1 MMTTELLADM
11 FYAAPELWYGIG
23 TVLLLLLSAWF
34 YTLLKLLKLR
44 QKNYFINRD
53 RERYAE
59 TLYAS
64 KDGYF
69 AFVYPDEKINDPRKT
84 IKERCSRRLAVIMN
98 LPGGTQSS
106 FEDILKS
113 FYRDD
118 AKKILKYLDLLF
130 DDGVSFED
138 TFTMKSNN
146 KRLRL
151 SGSRINGIDGNV
163 YCDMIWFRDVSFE
176 DTMINNLEAE
186 KAEAYHKI
194 SLYEDLINNIPYP
207 IWLRDENLQL
217 DIVNRRYNELLDNK
231 NTADSELLSA
241 AGEPVSRNLAF
252 LAHATNKIK
261 RQQMIL
267 IRNGERR
274 SMEVVETPFHF
285 DQSLDKICTAGA
297 MFDITELDEMKR
309 SLKLNQNAH
318 LEILG
323 TLAGTA
329 FAVFNSAFQ
338 LSFYNKSLAD
348 MWHLEESW
356 LDEQPL
362 YSTFLDMLREKRL
375 LPEVPD
381 FVLFKNEEQKDFS
394 NLIEAKEDML
404 YRPDGRTIRR
414 IRAPYPAGGVVFA
427 YEDVSDNLATR
438 RAYQALLDVQKET
451 IDNLFDAVLIFA
463 DSGRLKFYNQAYV
476 ELWQSD
482 ETFLGREPNISDV
495 IDSQKRFFS
504 QVDDWNS
511 LKKYIL
517 NHIVNFTTKI
527 FELKRDD
534 IEKLEVLSGKLSDG
548 SIMITYKTGK

>member
-1 MMTTELLADM
+1 MTAELLVDM

-23 TVLLLLLSAWF
+23 LAFLALFCAWF
-34 YTLLKLLKLR
+34 WTLIKLLKAR
-44 QKNYFINRD
+44 QKNYFLNRD

-69 AFVYPDEKINDPRKT
+69 AFVYPDQKINDPRKT

-98 LPGGTQSS
+98 LPNGTQSS
-106 FEDILKS
+106 FEDILKA

-138 TFTMKSNN
+138 TFTVKNNN

-151 SGSRINGIDGNV
+151 SGSRINGIDGNI

-176 DTMINNLEAE
+176 DNRIDNLESE
-186 KAEAYHKI
+186 KNEAFHKI

-207 IWLRDENLQL
+207 IWLRDENLNL
-217 DIVNRRYNELLDNK
+217 AIVNRKYNDLLDK
-231 NTADSELLSA
+231 NSQDREFVNA
-241 AGEPVSRNLAF
+241 AGEPVSKNLAF
-252 LAHATNKIK
+252 LAHATNKVK
-261 RQQMIL
+261 KQSVVL
-267 IRNGERR
+267 VRNGERR

-297 MFDITELDEMKR
+297 MFDVTELDEMKR
-309 SLKLNQNAH
+309 NLKLNQNAH

-329 FAVFNSAFQ
+329 FAVFNSSLK
-338 LSFYNKSLAD
+338 LSFYNKSFAD
-348 MWHLEESW
+348 MWQLDESW
-356 LDEQPL
+356 LDQQPA
-362 YSTFLDMLREKRL
+362 YSAFLDMLRDNRL

-381 FVLFKNEEQKDFS
+381 FVLFKNEEQKEFS
-394 NLIEAKEDML
+394 NLIEAKEDMI

-414 IRAPYPAGGVVFA
+414 IRAAYPTGGVVFA

-463 DSGRLKFYNQAYV
+463 DSGKLKFYNQAYV
-476 ELWQSD
+476 ELWNSD
-482 ETFLGREPNISDV
+482 ETFLKSEPNIAEV
-495 IDSQKRFFS
+495 IESQRPYFEK
-504 QVDDWNS
+504 VEDWNS

-517 NHIVNFTTKI
+517 NHIVSFTTKI

-534 IEKLEVLSGKLSDG
+534 IDKVEVMSGKLSDG
-548 SIMITYKTGK
+548 SIMITYKNCR

>member
-1 MMTTELLADM
+1 MSTALLADM

-23 TVLLLLLSAWF
+23 AVLLFLLGAWF
-34 YTLLKLLKLR
+34 FTLLKLLKLR
-44 QKNYFINRD
+44 QKNYFLNRD

-69 AFVYPDEKINDPRKT
+69 AFVYPDEKVNDPHKT

-138 TFTMKSNN
+138 TFTVKSNN

-207 IWLRDENLQL
+207 IWLRDENLKL
-217 DIVNRRYNELLDNK
+217 DIVNRRYNELLENK
-231 NTADSELLSA
+231 TSSERELLSA
-241 AGEPVSRNLAF
+241 AGEPVSKNLAF

-261 RQQMIL
+261 RQQMVL

-297 MFDITELDEMKR
+297 MFDITELDELKR
-309 SLKLNQNAH
+309 NLKLNQNAH

-329 FAVFNSAFQ
+329 FAVFNSAYK

-348 MWHLEESW
+348 MWNLEENW

-381 FVLFKNEEQKDFS
+381 FILFKNEEQKDFS

-482 ETFLGREPNISDV
+482 ETFLRSEPNISEV

-504 QVDDWNS
+504 QVDDWES

-548 SIMITYKTGK
+548 SIMITYKTGR

>member
-1 MMTTELLADM
+1 MSTALLADM

-23 TVLLLLLSAWF
+23 AVLLFLLGAWF
-34 YTLLKLLKLR
+34 FTLLKLLKLR
-44 QKNYFINRD
+44 QKNYFLNRD

-69 AFVYPDEKINDPRKT
+69 AFVYPDEKVNDPHKT

-113 FYRDD
+113 FYRED

-138 TFTMKSNN
+138 TFTVKSNN

-207 IWLRDENLQL
+207 IWLRDENLKL
-217 DIVNRRYNELLDNK
+217 DIVNRRYNELLENK
-231 NTADSELLSA
+231 TGSERELLSA
-241 AGEPVSRNLAF
+241 AGEPVSKNLAF

-261 RQQMIL
+261 RQQMVL

-297 MFDITELDEMKR
+297 MFDITELDELKR
-309 SLKLNQNAH
+309 NLKLNQNAH

-329 FAVFNSAFQ
+329 FAVFNSAYK

-348 MWHLEESW
+348 MWNLEESW

-381 FVLFKNEEQKDFS
+381 FILFKNEEQKDFS

-482 ETFLGREPNISDV
+482 ETFLRSEPNISEV

-504 QVDDWNS
+504 QVDDWES

-548 SIMITYKTGK
+548 SIMITYKTGR

>member
-1 MMTTELLADM
+1 
-11 FYAAPELWYGIG
+11 
-23 TVLLLLLSAWF
+23 
-34 YTLLKLLKLR
+34 
-44 QKNYFINRD
+44 
-53 RERYAE
+53 
-59 TLYAS
+59 
-64 KDGYF
+64 
-69 AFVYPDEKINDPRKT
+69 
-84 IKERCSRRLAVIMN
+84 
-98 LPGGTQSS
+98 
-106 FEDILKS
+106 
-113 FYRDD
+113 
-118 AKKILKYLDLLF
+118 
-130 DDGVSFED
+130 
-138 TFTMKSNN
+138 
-146 KRLRL
+146 
-151 SGSRINGIDGNV
+151 
-163 YCDMIWFRDVSFE
+163 MIWFRDVSFE

-207 IWLRDENLQL
+207 IWLRDENLKL
-217 DIVNRRYNELLDNK
+217 DIVNRRYNELLENK
-231 NTADSELLSA
+231 TGSERELLSA
-241 AGEPVSRNLAF
+241 AGEPVSKNLAF

-261 RQQMIL
+261 RQQMVL

-297 MFDITELDEMKR
+297 MFDITELDELKR
-309 SLKLNQNAH
+309 NLKLNQNAH

-329 FAVFNSAFQ
+329 FAVFNSAYK

-348 MWHLEESW
+348 MWNLEESW

-381 FVLFKNEEQKDFS
+381 FILFKNEEQKDFS

-482 ETFLGREPNISDV
+482 ETFLRSEPNISEV

-504 QVDDWNS
+504 QVDDLES

-548 SIMITYKTGK
+548 SIMITYKTGR

>member
-1 MMTTELLADM
+1 MSTALLADM

-23 TVLLLLLSAWF
+23 AVLLFLLGAWF
-34 YTLLKLLKLR
+34 FTLLKLLKLR
-44 QKNYFINRD
+44 QKNYFLNRD

-69 AFVYPDEKINDPRKT
+69 AFVYPDEKVNDPHKT

-113 FYRDD
+113 FYRED

-138 TFTMKSNN
+138 TFTVKSNN

-207 IWLRDENLQL
+207 IWLRDENLKL
-217 DIVNRRYNELLDNK
+217 DIVNRRYNELLENK
-231 NTADSELLSA
+231 TGSERELLSA
-241 AGEPVSRNLAF
+241 AGEPVSKNLAF

-261 RQQMIL
+261 RQQMVL

-297 MFDITELDEMKR
+297 MFDITELDELKR
-309 SLKLNQNAH
+309 NLKLNQNAH

-329 FAVFNSAFQ
+329 FAVFNSAYK

-348 MWHLEESW
+348 MWNLEESW

-381 FVLFKNEEQKDFS
+381 FILFKNEEQKDFS

-482 ETFLGREPNISDV
+482 ETFLRSEPNISEV

-504 QVDDWNS
+504 LVDDWES

-548 SIMITYKTGK
+548 SIMITYKTGR

>member
-1 MMTTELLADM
+1 MSTALLADM

-23 TVLLLLLSAWF
+23 AVLLFLLGAWF
-34 YTLLKLLKLR
+34 FTLLKLLKLR
-44 QKNYFINRD
+44 QKNYFLNRD

-69 AFVYPDEKINDPRKT
+69 AFVYPDEKVNDPHKT

-138 TFTMKSNN
+138 TFTVKSNN

-207 IWLRDENLQL
+207 IWLRDENLKL
-217 DIVNRRYNELLDNK
+217 DIVNRRYNELLENK
-231 NTADSELLSA
+231 TGSERELLSA
-241 AGEPVSRNLAF
+241 AGEPVSKNLAF

-261 RQQMIL
+261 RQQMVL

-297 MFDITELDEMKR
+297 MFDITELDELKR
-309 SLKLNQNAH
+309 NLKLNQNAH

-329 FAVFNSAFQ
+329 FAVFNSAYK

-348 MWHLEESW
+348 MWNLEESW

-381 FVLFKNEEQKDFS
+381 FILFKNEEQKDFS

-414 IRAPYPAGGVVFA
+414 IRAPYPTGGVVFA

-482 ETFLGREPNISDV
+482 ETFLRSEPNISEV

-504 QVDDWNS
+504 LVDDWES

-548 SIMITYKTGK
+548 SIMITYKTGR

>member
-1 MMTTELLADM
+1 MRTALLADM

-23 TVLLLLLSAWF
+23 AVLLFLLGAWF
-34 YTLLKLLKLR
+34 FTLLKLLKLR
-44 QKNYFINRD
+44 QKNYFLNRD

-69 AFVYPDEKINDPRKT
+69 AFVYPDEKVNDPHKT

-113 FYRDD
+113 FYRED

-138 TFTMKSNN
+138 TFTVKSNN

-207 IWLRDENLQL
+207 IWLRDENLKL
-217 DIVNRRYNELLDNK
+217 DIVNRRYNELLENK
-231 NTADSELLSA
+231 TGSERELLSA
-241 AGEPVSRNLAF
+241 AGEPVSKNLAF

-261 RQQMIL
+261 RQQMVL

-297 MFDITELDEMKR
+297 MFDITELDELKR
-309 SLKLNQNAH
+309 NLKLNQNAH

-329 FAVFNSAFQ
+329 FAVFNSAYK

-348 MWHLEESW
+348 MWNLEESW

-381 FVLFKNEEQKDFS
+381 FILFKNEEQKDFS

-482 ETFLGREPNISDV
+482 ETFLRSEPNISEV

-504 QVDDWNS
+504 QVDDWES

-548 SIMITYKTGK
+548 SIMITYKTGR

>member
-1 MMTTELLADM
+1 MSTALLADM

-23 TVLLLLLSAWF
+23 AVLLFLLGAWF
-34 YTLLKLLKLR
+34 FTLLKLLKLR
-44 QKNYFINRD
+44 QKNYFLNRD

-69 AFVYPDEKINDPRKT
+69 AFVYPDEKVNDPHKT

-138 TFTMKSNN
+138 TFTVKSNN

-207 IWLRDENLQL
+207 IWLRDENLKL
-217 DIVNRRYNELLDNK
+217 DIVNRRYNELLENK
-231 NTADSELLSA
+231 TGSERELLSA
-241 AGEPVSRNLAF
+241 AGEPVSKNLAF

-261 RQQMIL
+261 RQQMVL

-297 MFDITELDEMKR
+297 MFDITELDELKR
-309 SLKLNQNAH
+309 NLKLNQNAH

-329 FAVFNSAFQ
+329 FAVFNSAYK

-348 MWHLEESW
+348 MWNLEESW

-381 FVLFKNEEQKDFS
+381 FILFKNEEQKDFS

-482 ETFLGREPNISDV
+482 ETFLRSEPNISEV

-504 QVDDWNS
+504 LVDDWES

-548 SIMITYKTGK
+548 SIMITYKTGR

>member
-1 MMTTELLADM
+1 M

-23 TVLLLLLSAWF
+23 AVLLFLLGAWF
-34 YTLLKLLKLR
+34 FTLLKLLKLR
-44 QKNYFINRD
+44 QKNYFLNRD

-69 AFVYPDEKINDPRKT
+69 AFVYPDEKVNDPHKT

-113 FYRDD
+113 FYRED

-138 TFTMKSNN
+138 TFTVKSNN

-207 IWLRDENLQL
+207 IWLRDENLKL
-217 DIVNRRYNELLDNK
+217 DIVNRRYNELLENK
-231 NTADSELLSA
+231 TGSERELLSA
-241 AGEPVSRNLAF
+241 AGEPVSKNLAF

-261 RQQMIL
+261 RQQMVL

-297 MFDITELDEMKR
+297 MFDITELDELKR
-309 SLKLNQNAH
+309 NLKLNQNAH

-329 FAVFNSAFQ
+329 FAVFNSAYK

-348 MWHLEESW
+348 MWNLEESW

-381 FVLFKNEEQKDFS
+381 FILFKNEEQKDFS

-482 ETFLGREPNISDV
+482 ETFLRSEPNISEV

-504 QVDDWNS
+504 QVDDWES

-548 SIMITYKTGK
+548 SIMITYKTGR

>member
-1 MMTTELLADM
+1 MSTALLADM

-23 TVLLLLLSAWF
+23 AVLLFLLGAWF
-34 YTLLKLLKLR
+34 FTLLKLLKLR
-44 QKNYFINRD
+44 QKNYFLNRD

-69 AFVYPDEKINDPRKT
+69 AFVYPDEKANDPPKT

-138 TFTMKSNN
+138 TFTVKSNN

-163 YCDMIWFRDVSFE
+163 YCGLIWFRDVSFE

-207 IWLRDENLQL
+207 IWLRDENLKL
-217 DIVNRRYNELLDNK
+217 NIVNRRYNELLENK
-231 NTADSELLSA
+231 TGSERELLSA
-241 AGEPVSRNLAF
+241 AGEPVSKNLAF

-261 RQQMIL
+261 RQQMVL

-297 MFDITELDEMKR
+297 MFDITELDELKR
-309 SLKLNQNAH
+309 NLKLNQNAH

-329 FAVFNSAFQ
+329 FAVFNSAYK

-348 MWHLEESW
+348 MWNLEESW
-356 LDEQPL
+356 LDEQPS

-381 FVLFKNEEQKDFS
+381 FILFKNEEQKDFS

-482 ETFLGREPNISDV
+482 ETFLRSEPNISEV

-504 QVDDWNS
+504 QVDDWES

-534 IEKLEVLSGKLSDG
+534 IEKPEVL
-548 SIMITYKTGK
+548 

>member
-1 MMTTELLADM
+1 MVNM

-23 TVLLLLLSAWF
+23 FVLLLLLGGWF
-34 YTLLKLLKLR
+34 YTLIRLLKLR
-44 QKNYFINRD
+44 QKNYFLNRD

-69 AFVYPDEKINDPRKT
+69 AFVYPDEKVNDPRKT

-98 LPGGTQSS
+98 LPNGTKSN

-113 FYRDD
+113 FCRDD

-138 TFTMKSNN
+138 TFTMKNSN

-151 SGSRINGIDGNV
+151 SGSRINGADGNI

-176 DTMINNLEAE
+176 DTRIADLESE
-186 KAEAYHKI
+186 KNEAFRKI
-194 SLYEDLINNIPYP
+194 HLYEDLINNIPYP
-207 IWLRDENLQL
+207 VWLRDETLQL
-217 DIVNRRYNELLDNK
+217 NIINRRYTELLENK
-231 NTADSELLSA
+231 NDDDRELLSA
-241 AGEPVSRNLAF
+241 SGEAVSKNLAF
-252 LAHATNKIK
+252 LAQATNKVK
-261 RQQMIL
+261 RQSMIL

-285 DQSLDKICTAGA
+285 DQSLDKIRTAGA

-309 SLKLNQNAH
+309 YLKLNQNAH

-329 FAVFNSAFQ
+329 FAVFNSAFK

-348 MWHLEESW
+348 MWNLEESW
-356 LDEQPL
+356 LDQQPS
-362 YSTFLDMLREKRL
+362 YSAFLDMLREKRL

-381 FVLFKNEEQKDFS
+381 FVLFKNEEQKEFS
-394 NLIEAKEDML
+394 NLIEAREDML

-414 IRAPYPAGGVVFA
+414 IRAPYPAGGIVFA

-476 ELWQSD
+476 ELWQSNED
-482 ETFLGREPNISDV
+482 FLQSEPNISEV
-495 IDSQKRFFS
+495 IDSQKGFFS
-504 QVDDWNS
+504 KVDDWEK

-517 NHIVNFTTKI
+517 GHIVNVTTKI

-534 IEKLEVLSGKLSDG
+534 IERLEVMSGKLSDG
-548 SIMITYKTGK
+548 SIMITYKNCR

>member
-1 MMTTELLADM
+1 MTAELLVDM

-23 TVLLLLLSAWF
+23 LAFLALFCAWF
-34 YTLLKLLKLR
+34 WTLIKLLKAR
-44 QKNYFINRD
+44 QKNYFLNRD

-69 AFVYPDEKINDPRKT
+69 AFVYPDQKINDPRKT

-98 LPGGTQSS
+98 LPNGTQSS
-106 FEDILKS
+106 FEDILKA

-138 TFTMKSNN
+138 TFTVKNNN

-151 SGSRINGIDGNV
+151 SGSRINGIDGNI

-176 DTMINNLEAE
+176 DNRIDNLESE
-186 KAEAYHKI
+186 KNEAFHKI

-207 IWLRDENLQL
+207 IWLRDENLKL
-217 DIVNRRYNELLDNK
+217 AIVNRKYNDLLDK
-231 NTADSELLSA
+231 NSQDREFVNA
-241 AGEPVSRNLAF
+241 AGEPVSKNLAF
-252 LAHATNKIK
+252 LAHATNKVK
-261 RQQMIL
+261 KESL
-267 IRNGERR
+267 VLVRNGERR

-297 MFDITELDEMKR
+297 MFDVTELDEMKR
-309 SLKLNQNAH
+309 NLKLNQNAH

-329 FAVFNSAFQ
+329 FAVFNSSLK
-338 LSFYNKSLAD
+338 LSFYNKSFAD
-348 MWHLEESW
+348 MWQLDESW
-356 LDEQPL
+356 LDQQPA
-362 YSTFLDMLREKRL
+362 YSAFLDMLRDNRL

-381 FVLFKNEEQKDFS
+381 FVLFKNEEQKEFS
-394 NLIEAKEDML
+394 NLIEAKEDMI

-414 IRAPYPAGGVVFA
+414 IRAAYPAGGVVFA

-451 IDNLFDAVLIFA
+451 IENLFDAVLIFA
-463 DSGRLKFYNQAYV
+463 DSGKLKFYNQAYA
-476 ELWQSD
+476 ELWNSD
-482 ETFLGREPNISDV
+482 EAFLKSEPNIAEV
-495 IDSQKRFFS
+495 IEAQRPYFEK
-504 QVDDWNS
+504 VEDWNS

-517 NHIVNFTTKI
+517 NHIASFTTKI
-527 FELKRDD
+527 FELMRDD
-534 IEKLEVLSGKLSDG
+534 GLKTEVMSAKLSDG
-548 SIMITYKTGK
+548 SIMITYKNCR

>member
-1 MMTTELLADM
+1 M

-23 TVLLLLLSAWF
+23 LAFLALFCAWF
-34 YTLLKLLKLR
+34 WTLIKLLKAR
-44 QKNYFINRD
+44 QKNYFLNRD

-69 AFVYPDEKINDPRKT
+69 AFVYPDQKINDPRKT

-98 LPGGTQSS
+98 LPNGTQSS
-106 FEDILKS
+106 FEDILKA

-138 TFTMKSNN
+138 TFTVKNNN

-151 SGSRINGIDGNV
+151 SGSRINGIDGNI

-176 DTMINNLEAE
+176 DNRIDNLESE
-186 KAEAYHKI
+186 KNEAFHKI

-207 IWLRDENLQL
+207 IWLRDENLKL
-217 DIVNRRYNELLDNK
+217 AIVNRKYNDLLDK
-231 NTADSELLSA
+231 NSQDREFVNA
-241 AGEPVSRNLAF
+241 AGEPVSKNLAF
-252 LAHATNKIK
+252 LAHATNKVK
-261 RQQMIL
+261 KESL
-267 IRNGERR
+267 VLVRNGERR

-297 MFDITELDEMKR
+297 MFDVTELDEMKR
-309 SLKLNQNAH
+309 NLKLNQNAH

-329 FAVFNSAFQ
+329 FAVFNSSLK
-338 LSFYNKSLAD
+338 LSFYNKSFAD
-348 MWHLEESW
+348 MWQLDESW
-356 LDEQPL
+356 LDQQPA
-362 YSTFLDMLREKRL
+362 YSAFLDMLRDNRL

-381 FVLFKNEEQKDFS
+381 FVLFKNEEQKEFS
-394 NLIEAKEDML
+394 NLIEAKEDMI

-414 IRAPYPAGGVVFA
+414 IRAAYPAGGVVFA

-451 IDNLFDAVLIFA
+451 IENLFDAVLIFA
-463 DSGRLKFYNQAYV
+463 DSGKLKFYNQAYA
-476 ELWQSD
+476 ELWNSD
-482 ETFLGREPNISDV
+482 EAFLKSEPNIAEV
-495 IDSQKRFFS
+495 IEAQRPYFEK
-504 QVDDWNS
+504 VEDWNS

-517 NHIVNFTTKI
+517 NHIASFTTKI
-527 FELKRDD
+527 FELMRDD
-534 IEKLEVLSGKLSDG
+534 GLKTEVMSAKLSDG
-548 SIMITYKTGK
+548 SIMITYKNCR

>member
-1 MMTTELLADM
+1 MSTALLADM

-23 TVLLLLLSAWF
+23 VVLLFLLGAWF
-34 YTLLKLLKLR
+34 FTLLKLLKLR
-44 QKNYFINRD
+44 QKNYFLNRD

-69 AFVYPDEKINDPRKT
+69 AFVYPDEKVNDPHKT

-138 TFTMKSNN
+138 TFTVKSNN

-207 IWLRDENLQL
+207 IWLRDENLKL
-217 DIVNRRYNELLDNK
+217 DIVNRRYNELLENK
-231 NTADSELLSA
+231 TGSERELLSA
-241 AGEPVSRNLAF
+241 AGEPVSKNLAF

-261 RQQMIL
+261 RQQMVL

-297 MFDITELDEMKR
+297 MFDITELDELKR
-309 SLKLNQNAH
+309 NLKLNQNAH

-329 FAVFNSAFQ
+329 FAVFNSAYK

-348 MWHLEESW
+348 MWNLEESW

-381 FVLFKNEEQKDFS
+381 FILFKNEEQKDFS

-482 ETFLGREPNISDV
+482 ETFLRSEPNISEV

-504 QVDDWNS
+504 QVDDWES

-548 SIMITYKTGK
+548 SIMITYKTGR

>member
-1 MMTTELLADM
+1 MSTALLADM

-23 TVLLLLLSAWF
+23 AVLLFLLGAWF
-34 YTLLKLLKLR
+34 FTLSKLLKLR
-44 QKNYFINRD
+44 QKNYFLNRD

-69 AFVYPDEKINDPRKT
+69 AFVYPDEKVNDPHKT

-138 TFTMKSNN
+138 TFTVKSNN

-207 IWLRDENLQL
+207 IWLRDENLKL
-217 DIVNRRYNELLDNK
+217 DIVNRRYNELLENK
-231 NTADSELLSA
+231 TGSERELISA
-241 AGEPVSRNLAF
+241 AGEPVSKNLAF

-261 RQQMIL
+261 RQQMVL

-297 MFDITELDEMKR
+297 MFDITELDELKR
-309 SLKLNQNAH
+309 NLKLNQNAH

-329 FAVFNSAFQ
+329 FAVFNSAYK

-348 MWHLEESW
+348 MWNLEESW

-381 FVLFKNEEQKDFS
+381 FILFKNEEQKDFS

-482 ETFLGREPNISDV
+482 ETFLRSEPNISEV

-504 QVDDWNS
+504 QVDDWES

-548 SIMITYKTGK
+548 SIMITYKTGR

>member
-1 MMTTELLADM
+1 MSTALLADM

-23 TVLLLLLSAWF
+23 AVLLFLLGAWF
-34 YTLLKLLKLR
+34 FTLLKLLKLR
-44 QKNYFINRD
+44 QKNYFLNRD

-69 AFVYPDEKINDPRKT
+69 AFVYPDEKVNDPHKT

-113 FYRDD
+113 FYRED

-138 TFTMKSNN
+138 TFTVKSNN

-207 IWLRDENLQL
+207 IWLRDENLKL
-217 DIVNRRYNELLDNK
+217 DIVNRRYNELLENK
-231 NTADSELLSA
+231 TGSERELLSA
-241 AGEPVSRNLAF
+241 AGEPVSKNLAF

-261 RQQMIL
+261 RQQMVL

-297 MFDITELDEMKR
+297 MFDITELDELKR
-309 SLKLNQNAH
+309 NLKLNQNAH

-329 FAVFNSAFQ
+329 FAVFNSAYK

-348 MWHLEESW
+348 MWNLEESW

-381 FVLFKNEEQKDFS
+381 FILFKNEEQKDFS

-438 RAYQALLDVQKET
+438 RAYQALHDVQKET

-482 ETFLGREPNISDV
+482 ETFLRSEPNISEV

-504 QVDDWNS
+504 QVDDWES

-548 SIMITYKTGK
+548 SIMITYKTGR

>member
-1 MMTTELLADM
+1 MSTALLADM

-23 TVLLLLLSAWF
+23 AVLLFLLGAWF
-34 YTLLKLLKLR
+34 FTLLKLLKLR
-44 QKNYFINRD
+44 QKNYFLNRD

-69 AFVYPDEKINDPRKT
+69 AFVYPDEKVNDPHKT

-138 TFTMKSNN
+138 TFTVKSNN

-186 KAEAYHKI
+186 KAEAYYKI

-207 IWLRDENLQL
+207 IWLRDENLKL
-217 DIVNRRYNELLDNK
+217 DIVNRRYNELLENK
-231 NTADSELLSA
+231 TGSERELLSA
-241 AGEPVSRNLAF
+241 AGEPVSKNLAF

-261 RQQMIL
+261 RQQMVL
-267 IRNGERR
+267 IHNGERR

-297 MFDITELDEMKR
+297 MFDITELDELKR
-309 SLKLNQNAH
+309 NLKLNQNAH

-329 FAVFNSAFQ
+329 FAVFNSAYK

-348 MWHLEESW
+348 MWNLEESW

-381 FVLFKNEEQKDFS
+381 FILFKNEEQKDFS

-482 ETFLGREPNISDV
+482 ETFLRSEPNISEV

-504 QVDDWNS
+504 QVDDWES

-548 SIMITYKTGK
+548 SIMITYKTGR

>member
-1 MMTTELLADM
+1 MSTALLADM

-23 TVLLLLLSAWF
+23 AVLLFLLGAWF
-34 YTLLKLLKLR
+34 FTLLKLLKLR
-44 QKNYFINRD
+44 QKNYFLNRD

-69 AFVYPDEKINDPRKT
+69 AFVYPDEKVNDPHKT

-138 TFTMKSNN
+138 TFTVKSNN

-207 IWLRDENLQL
+207 IWLRDENLKL
-217 DIVNRRYNELLDNK
+217 DIVNRRYNELLENK
-231 NTADSELLSA
+231 TGSERELLSA
-241 AGEPVSRNLAF
+241 AGEPVSKNLAF

-261 RQQMIL
+261 RQQMVL

-297 MFDITELDEMKR
+297 MFDITELDELKR
-309 SLKLNQNAH
+309 NLKLNQNAH

-329 FAVFNSAFQ
+329 FAVFNSAYK

-348 MWHLEESW
+348 MWNLEESW

-381 FVLFKNEEQKDFS
+381 FILFKNEEQKDFS

-482 ETFLGREPNISDV
+482 ETFLRSEPNISEV

-504 QVDDWNS
+504 QVDDWES

-548 SIMITYKTGK
+548 SIMITYKTGR

>member
-1 MMTTELLADM
+1 MSTALLADM

-23 TVLLLLLSAWF
+23 AVLLFLLGAWF
-34 YTLLKLLKLR
+34 FTLLKLLKLR
-44 QKNYFINRD
+44 QKNYFLNRD

-69 AFVYPDEKINDPRKT
+69 AFVYPDEKVNDPHKT

-138 TFTMKSNN
+138 TFTVKSNN

-207 IWLRDENLQL
+207 IWLRDENLKL
-217 DIVNRRYNELLDNK
+217 DIVNRRYNELLENK
-231 NTADSELLSA
+231 TGSERELLSA
-241 AGEPVSRNLAF
+241 AGEPVSKNLAF

-261 RQQMIL
+261 RQQMVL

-297 MFDITELDEMKR
+297 MFDITELDELKR
-309 SLKLNQNAH
+309 NLKLNQNAH

-329 FAVFNSAFQ
+329 FAVFNSAYK

-348 MWHLEESW
+348 MWNLEESW

-381 FVLFKNEEQKDFS
+381 FILFKNEEQKDFS

-414 IRAPYPAGGVVFA
+414 IRSPYPAGGVVFA

-482 ETFLGREPNISDV
+482 ETFLRSEPNISEV

-504 QVDDWNS
+504 QVDDWES

-548 SIMITYKTGK
+548 SIMITYKTGR

>member
-1 MMTTELLADM
+1 MSTALLADM

-23 TVLLLLLSAWF
+23 AVLLFLLGAWF
-34 YTLLKLLKLR
+34 FTLLKLLKLR
-44 QKNYFINRD
+44 QKNYFLNRD

-69 AFVYPDEKINDPRKT
+69 AFVYPDEKVNDPHKT

-138 TFTMKSNN
+138 TFTVKSNN

-207 IWLRDENLQL
+207 IWLRDENLKL
-217 DIVNRRYNELLDNK
+217 DIVNRRYNELLENK
-231 NTADSELLSA
+231 TGSERELLSA
-241 AGEPVSRNLAF
+241 AGEPVSKNLAF

-261 RQQMIL
+261 RQQMVL

-297 MFDITELDEMKR
+297 MFDITELDELKR
-309 SLKLNQNAH
+309 NLKLNQNAH

-329 FAVFNSAFQ
+329 FAVFNSAYK

-348 MWHLEESW
+348 MWNLEESW

-381 FVLFKNEEQKDFS
+381 FILFKNEEQKDFS

-414 IRAPYPAGGVVFA
+414 IRAPYPTGGVVFA

-482 ETFLGREPNISDV
+482 ETFLRSEPNISEV

-504 QVDDWNS
+504 QVDDWES

-548 SIMITYKTGK
+548 SIMITYKTGR

>member
-1 MMTTELLADM
+1 M
-11 FYAAPELWYGIG
+11 
-23 TVLLLLLSAWF
+23 V
-34 YTLLKLLKLR
+34 
-44 QKNYFINRD
+44 
-53 RERYAE
+53 
-59 TLYAS
+59 
-64 KDGYF
+64 
-69 AFVYPDEKINDPRKT
+69 
-84 IKERCSRRLAVIMN
+84 
-98 LPGGTQSS
+98 
-106 FEDILKS
+106 
-113 FYRDD
+113 
-118 AKKILKYLDLLF
+118 
-130 DDGVSFED
+130 
-138 TFTMKSNN
+138 
-146 KRLRL
+146 
-151 SGSRINGIDGNV
+151 
-163 YCDMIWFRDVSFE
+163 
-176 DTMINNLEAE
+176 
-186 KAEAYHKI
+186 
-194 SLYEDLINNIPYP
+194 
-207 IWLRDENLQL
+207 
-217 DIVNRRYNELLDNK
+217 
-231 NTADSELLSA
+231 
-241 AGEPVSRNLAF
+241 
-252 LAHATNKIK
+252 
-261 RQQMIL
+261 L

-297 MFDITELDEMKR
+297 MFDITELDELKR
-309 SLKLNQNAH
+309 NLKLNQNAH

-329 FAVFNSAFQ
+329 FAVFNSAYK

-348 MWHLEESW
+348 MWNLEESW

-381 FVLFKNEEQKDFS
+381 FILFKNEEQKDFS

-482 ETFLGREPNISDV
+482 ETFLRSEPNISEV

-504 QVDDWNS
+504 QVDDWES
-511 LKKYIL
+511 LKNIFSIIL
-517 NHIVNFTTKI
+517 STLRQKSLNSNV
-527 FELKRDD
+527 
-534 IEKLEVLSGKLSDG
+534 
-548 SIMITYKTGK
+548 MISKSWKSYQASFLTVQS

>member
-1 MMTTELLADM
+1 MSTALLADM

-23 TVLLLLLSAWF
+23 AVLLFLLGAWF
-34 YTLLKLLKLR
+34 FTLLKLLKLR
-44 QKNYFINRD
+44 QKNYFLNRD

-69 AFVYPDEKINDPRKT
+69 AFVYPDEKVNDPHKT

-138 TFTMKSNN
+138 TFTVKSNN

-207 IWLRDENLQL
+207 IWLRDENLKL
-217 DIVNRRYNELLDNK
+217 NIVNRRYNELLENK
-231 NTADSELLSA
+231 TGSERELLSA
-241 AGEPVSRNLAF
+241 AGEPVSKNLAF

-261 RQQMIL
+261 RQQMVL

-297 MFDITELDEMKR
+297 MFDITELDELKR
-309 SLKLNQNAH
+309 NLKLNQNAH

-329 FAVFNSAFQ
+329 FAVFNSAYK

-348 MWHLEESW
+348 MWNLEESW

-381 FVLFKNEEQKDFS
+381 FILFKNEEQKDFS

-482 ETFLGREPNISDV
+482 ETFLRSEPNISEV

-504 QVDDWNS
+504 QVDDWES

-548 SIMITYKTGK
+548 SIMITYKTGR